1 MTSTDHNDDDDLVNA
16 HMKLEWIKPKIFVM
30 RQKTSQGKVYNY
42 GAETSLGEGMGS
54 SWCGAFGVC
63 GPS

>member
-1 MTSTDHNDDDDLVNA
+1 MPPNCDDSLASEEN
-16 HMKLEWIKPKIFVM
+16 LEWITPKISLM
-30 RQKTSQGKVYNY
+30 QAKISQGKAYNY
-42 GAETSLGEGMGS
+42 GAETSKGEGMGV

>member
-1 MTSTDHNDDDDLVNA
+1 MPADRNDLVVDEE
-16 HMKLEWIKPKIFVM
+16 KLEWIAPKISLM
-30 RQKTSQGKVYNY
+30 QAKITQGKVYNY
-42 GAETSLGEGMGS
+42 GAETSKGEGMGV

>member
-1 MTSTDHNDDDDLVNA
+1 MPPNCDDSLASEEN
-16 HMKLEWIKPKIFVM
+16 LEWITPKISLM
-30 RQKTSQGKVYNY
+30 QAKISQAKAYNY
-42 GAETSLGEGMGS
+42 GAETSKGEGMGV